1 MLMVMIYALGSVS
14 GAHLN
19 PAVTLGVLLAGRNK
33 IRAIDAVCYMCSQC
47 MGGICAGSLYLIIFG
62 NAFLMRPGP
71 IHYSTADMCAAEIL
85 YTWALVYVVLN
96 VATASENDPNHYFG
110 LAIGFTVVSAA
121 ITVGAI
127 SGCALNPAVSVGA
140 IFASQWVHGPQAFHF
155 YSFYVFAPFVG
166 ALIGVL
172 SFYLVRRR
180 VEYGSDIAEPPKT
193 RDMPAPKPEPVPTQ
207 TRKRDMD
214 IAMPKAAPEPG
225 PLRKQM
231 SRKLSSNELV
241 KISDLGRNLETSN
254 LFCGLKWE
262 VGSGSK
268 GLDIDASC
276 VKFDKEGRCLGAVY
290 FADKEDHENGIRHS
304 GDQVTGEVTLSGN
317 DDECI
322 SFKLS
327 QIKPEIHFLFF
338 VATIFSSG
346 VHSFQDV
353 NQCSARLVDASTDS
367 ELLKFQ
373 KQNIGSGNALVIAM
387 IFRKGGRWFFE
398 AVDKCYQIQEH
409 GTYRALEPQLNRLC
423 RQKKEL
429 EGP

>member
-180 VEYGSDIAEPPKT
+180 VEYGSDIANVKG
-193 RDMPAPKPEPVPTQ
+193 RDMPAPIPPPQPVPVE
-207 TRKRDMD
+207 TRKRDMEMP
-214 IAMPKAAPEPG
+214 MPKPAPPPEPT
-225 PLRKQM
+225 PALKKQV
-231 SRKLSSNELV
+231 SRK
-241 KISDLGRNLETSN
+241 
-254 LFCGLKWE
+254 
-262 VGSGSK
+262 
-268 GLDIDASC
+268 
-276 VKFDKEGRCLGAVY
+276 
-290 FADKEDHENGIRHS
+290 
-304 GDQVTGEVTLSGN
+304 
-317 DDECI
+317 
-322 SFKLS
+322 
-327 QIKPEIHFLFF
+327 
-338 VATIFSSG
+338 
-346 VHSFQDV
+346 
-353 NQCSARLVDASTDS
+353 
-367 ELLKFQ
+367 
-373 KQNIGSGNALVIAM
+373 
-387 IFRKGGRWFFE
+387 
-398 AVDKCYQIQEH
+398 
-409 GTYRALEPQLNRLC
+409 
-423 RQKKEL
+423 
-429 EGP
+429 